1 MKALL
6 SFLLFLLKVAVA
18 LIIVNVLLP
27 VGMVW
32 GIVMLFRWSWR
43 LLTPE
48 SRYCRHCRPRWEKFD
63 PVREC
68 GHQPS

>member
-1 MKALL
+1 MKAVFTVLQ
-6 SFLLFLLKVAVA
+6 FLLKVVVT

-43 LLTPE
+43 LLTPD
-48 SRYCRHCRPRWEKFD
+48 SPSCHDCRPRREKFD
-63 PVREC
+63 SIREC